1 MKFLFI
7 IQGEGRGHMTQ
18 AIALADI
25 LENAGH
31 EVVASCI
38 GKSKRREIPAFVYQ
52 NLKSPIHPIESPNF
66 ETDAN
71 HKQILLGKTLRTN
84 FFKIRTFQRSL
95 RKIDALVKELE
106 PDIIVNFYDLLG
118 GMYNLIFRPKAQFW
132 VIGHQYMIHHP
143 EFKFAKAKGLE
154 KQLFKLNTKLT
165 AMGADKIFG
174 LSFIELENNPNS
186 KFKVIPPL
194 LRKAIFDLEIQEGDF
209 ILTYMVNPGY
219 GEEVIHFAEE
229 NPQIKIEAFWDKNG
243 VEKIYQPSP
252 NLIFHQVD
260 DKLFLQKMA
269 SCKGLICTS
278 GFESI
283 CEAMYL
289 GKPVMMI
296 PVAGQYEQACN
307 ALDAMAAGAGIS
319 HYEFD
324 FRLFDH
330 YLSTHEFEENEMR
343 TWVNLLTQS
352 IKEEIHALETKS
364 NSRGPTFSPRW
375 KINLGS
381 EWV

>member
-1 MKFLFI
+1 MRFLFI
-7 IQGEGRGHMTQ
+7 VQGEGRGHMTQ

-25 LENAGH
+25 LENASH
-31 EVVASCI
+31 EVIATCI

-52 NLKSPIHPIESPNF
+52 NLKSPIHLIESPNF

-95 RKIDALVKELE
+95 KKIHALVKELE

-118 GMYNLIFRPKAQFW
+118 GMYNLIYRPKTQFW
-132 VIGHQYMIHHP
+132 VIGHQYMIQHS
-143 EFKFAKAKGLE
+143 EFKFAKARGLE
-154 KQLFKLNTKLT
+154 KPLFKLNTKLT
-165 AMGADKIFG
+165 AMGADKIFA
-174 LSFIELENNPNS
+174 LSFTQEENDPTS

-194 LRKAIFDLEIQEGDF
+194 LRKAIFDLDVKEGDF

-219 GEEVIHFAEE
+219 GEEVIRFAKE

-243 VEKIYQPSP
+243 AEKVYQPSP
-252 NLIFHQVD
+252 NLTFHQVD

-269 SCKGLICTS
+269 SCKGLICTA

-283 CEAMYL
+283 CEAMFL
-289 GKPVMMI
+289 GKPVMLI

-307 ALDAMAAGAGIS
+307 ALDAVAAGAGIS
-319 HYEFD
+319 HFEFD
-324 FRLFDH
+324 FRLFNQ
-330 YLSTHEFEENEMR
+330 YLLTHEFEANEMR
-343 TWVNLLTQS
+343 TWVNLLPQS
-352 IKEEIHALETKS
+352 IKEEIHNLETKS
-364 NSRGPTFSPRW
+364 KRREPRFSLRW

>member
-7 IQGEGRGHMTQ
+7 VQGEGRGHMTQ

-25 LENAGH
+25 LKNAGH
-31 EVVASCI
+31 EVVATCI

-52 NLKSPIHPIESPNF
+52 NLKSPIHLIESPNF

-84 FFKIRTFQRSL
+84 FFKIRTFQKSL

-106 PDIIVNFYDLLG
+106 PHVIINFYDLLG
-118 GMYNLIFRPKAQFW
+118 GMYNLVFRPQAQFW

-143 EFKFAKAKGLE
+143 KFQFARAKGPE

-165 AMGADKIFG
+165 AMGADKIFA
-174 LSFIELENNPNS
+174 LSFTQLENDPNS

-219 GEEVIHFAEE
+219 GEEVIRFAEE
-229 NPQIKIEAFWDKNG
+229 NPQIKIEAFWDKSDAG
-243 VEKIYQPSP
+243 KIYKPSS
-252 NLIFHQVD
+252 NLTFHQVD
-260 DKLFLQKMA
+260 DILFLQKMA
-269 SCKGLICTS
+269 NSKGLICTA

-289 GKPVMMI
+289 GKQVMMI

-307 ALDAMAAGAGIS
+307 ALDAVSAGAGIS
-319 HYEFD
+319 HHEFD

-330 YLSTHEFEENEMR
+330 YLSTQEFEENEMR
-343 TWVNLLTQS
+343 TWVNLLPQS
-352 IKEEIHALETKS
+352 IKEEINALES
-364 NSRGPTFSPRW
+364 NPSQNGSTFYPKW

>member
-1 MKFLFI
+1 MRFLFI

-25 LENAGH
+25 LESAGH
-31 EVVASCI
+31 EVVATCV

-52 NLKSPIHPIESPNF
+52 NLKSPIYPIESPNF
-66 ETDAN
+66 EADAN
-71 HKQILLGKTLRTN
+71 HKKVLIGKTIRIN
-84 FFKIRTFQRSL
+84 FFKLLTFQKSL
-95 RKIDALVKELE
+95 KKIHNLVKELD
-106 PDIIVNFYDLLG
+106 PDVIVNFYDLLG
-118 GMYNLIFRPKAQFW
+118 GIYNMIYRPKAQFW

-143 EFKFAKAKGLE
+143 GFGFAKAKKLE
-154 KQLFKLNTKLT
+154 KFLFKLNTTLT
-165 AMGADKIFG
+165 AMGSDKIFA
-174 LSFIELENNPNS
+174 LSFTQVENSLNS

-194 LRKAIFDLEIQEGDF
+194 LRKAIFDLEIQKGDF

-219 GEEVIHFAEE
+219 GEEVIRFAEA

-243 VEKIYQPSP
+243 AEKVFQPSP
-252 NLIFHQVD
+252 NLTFHQVE

-269 SCKGLICTS
+269 SCKGLICTA

-307 ALDAMAAGAGIS
+307 ALDAVAAGAGMS
-319 HYEFD
+319 HHEFD
-324 FRLFDH
+324 FELFDH
-330 YLSTHEFEENEMR
+330 YLSKQEFEKNEMQS
-343 TWVNLLTQS
+343 WVSLLPKY
-352 IKEEIHALETKS
+352 INEEINALGS
-364 NSRGPTFSPRW
+364 NSSQKRSTFAPKW

-381 EWV
+381 EWG